1 MTDKRKVICII
12 AVLCVV
18 FFSLLGI
25 ILVKNSGGGNTA
37 CIYSDGKLIKTVDLH
52 SAEEQSFT
60 VNSADGGY
68 NTITVKDGSISVTDA
83 DCPDRI
89 CVMTAPISNGIQPI
103 VCMPHKLVIRI
114 ETKRGE
120 YSLDS

>member
-25 ILVKNSGGGNTA
+25 ILVYNSGGGNTA

-68 NTITVKDGSISVTDA
+68 NIITVKDGSISVTDA

-89 CVMTAPISNGIQPI
+89 CVMTAPISDGIQPI

>member
-1 MTDKRKVICII
+1 MTDKRKLICKI
-12 AVLCVV
+12 AVMCVD

-68 NTITVKDGSISVTDA
+68 NVITENDGSISDKDA
-83 DCPDRI
+83 DCPYRL
-89 CVMTAPISNGIQPI
+89 CVMTAPISDGIQPI
-103 VCMPHKLVIRI
+103 VCLPHKLVIRI

>member
-52 SAEEQSFT
+52 SAKE
-60 VNSADGGY
+60 
-68 NTITVKDGSISVTDA
+68 KSV
-83 DCPDRI
+83 
-89 CVMTAPISNGIQPI
+89 S
-103 VCMPHKLVIRI
+103 
-114 ETKRGE
+114 
-120 YSLDS
+120 

>member
-68 NTITVKDGSISVTDA
+68 NIITVKDGSISVTDA

-89 CVMTAPISNGIQPI
+89 CVMTAPISDGIQPI

>member
-18 FFSLLGI
+18 FFSLLGV
-25 ILVKNSGGGNTA
+25 ILISNTGGGNTA
-37 CIYSDGKLIKTVDLH
+37 CIYSDGKLIKAIDLRNDG
-52 SAEEQSFT
+52 EQTFT
-60 VNSADGGY
+60 VNSEDGGY
-68 NTITVKDGSISVTDA
+68 NIITVKDGGISVTDA

-89 CVMTAPISNGIQPI
+89 CVMTAPISDGIQPI

-114 ETKRGE
+114 ETNRTE
-120 YSLDS
+120 YSHDS